1 LVAFFFLPWALPYLG
16 LDVSVLYY
24 LLCLFPPNK
33 AGELCVISLRMNG
46 KAPALGLLKD
56 SKCKSYSYAQLQS
69 DWLIVI
75 IVYFGSSNFFDLLHL
90 LLVMKLSTILC
101 SRRISDIN
109 THSLYQEDVRYILI
123 SLYALILFFL
133 IQITSFG

>member
-1 LVAFFFLPWALPYLG
+1 
-16 LDVSVLYY
+16 
-24 LLCLFPPNK
+24 
-33 AGELCVISLRMNG
+33 MNG